1 MFKQPLPKKTPKYVC
16 KLCDFSTCNKKDYVK
31 HLQTIK
37 HNSAKT
43 PGFLNKTLNQPSQNR
58 KTRVFN
64 QKTLKKTKSIVC
76 TEDDHNACNKNTTSS
91 HICAIRQSP
100 PNEPVETQE
109 SPNTTSDI
117 VTQVR
122 DACKKLES
130 LCSYIEKTQ
139 PANISSTAGILVT
152 NVTDCLQQ
160 LAPLCSLTV
169 TAGPQIPQTIAWSS
183 EQQPD
188 TFNAQND
195 TSCVTILANNDSP
208 LKTNGSNEEK
218 GKQYKCV
225 CGKGYSGRSGLWHHK
240 KVCAVLNAA
249 KPAEHTACETN
260 HPDGIR
266 TDVMDAFLSL
276 IKQNNEFKELMMEQ
290 CKQIQDFQK
299 QLCDVTKP
307 SNIIHNTTN
316 NSFNLNVFLNETCKD
331 ALNMMDFINSLHLQ
345 LSDLEETGKLGYSN
359 GMSRIF
365 IKGLKDMEVHK
376 RPIHCSDLKREI
388 LYIKEDNV
396 WEKDNEEKDKI
407 KQAIRRVQQKN
418 IQQIPLWIKEH
429 PNCTI
434 SSNRDNTP
442 YLNMVIQSTGGA
454 NPNDDININKII
466 ANIAKETV
474 IVK

>member
-1 MFKQPLPKKTPKYVC
+1 
-16 KLCDFSTCNKKDYVK
+16 
-31 HLQTIK
+31 
-37 HNSAKT
+37 
-43 PGFLNKTLNQPSQNR
+43 
-58 KTRVFN
+58 
-64 QKTLKKTKSIVC
+64 
-76 TEDDHNACNKNTTSS
+76 
-91 HICAIRQSP
+91 
-100 PNEPVETQE
+100 
-109 SPNTTSDI
+109 
-117 VTQVR
+117 
-122 DACKKLES
+122 
-130 LCSYIEKTQ
+130 
-139 PANISSTAGILVT
+139 
-152 NVTDCLQQ
+152 
-160 LAPLCSLTV
+160 
-169 TAGPQIPQTIAWSS
+169 
-183 EQQPD
+183 
-188 TFNAQND
+188 
-195 TSCVTILANNDSP
+195 
-208 LKTNGSNEEK
+208 
-218 GKQYKCV
+218 
-225 CGKGYSGRSGLWHHK
+225 
-240 KVCAVLNAA
+240 
-249 KPAEHTACETN
+249 
-260 HPDGIR
+260 
-266 TDVMDAFLSL
+266 MDAFLSL

>member
-1 MFKQPLPKKTPKYVC
+1 MFKQPLPKKTPKYLC
-16 KLCDFSTCNKKDYVK
+16 KLCDFTTCNKKDYVK

-37 HNSAKT
+37 HNTAKT
-43 PGFLNKTLNQPSQNR
+43 QGFLNNSLNQTSENSKNPKN
-58 KTRVFN
+58 T
-64 QKTLKKTKSIVC
+64 QKTLKNNQPYAC
-76 TEDDHNACNKNTTSS
+76 PNCDHIASSNNAFNI
-91 HICAIRQSP
+91 HICALSNNGLI
-100 PNEPVETQE
+100 EHVEHPENPTTQQ
-109 SPNTTSDI
+109 DI

-130 LCSYIEKTQ
+130 LCCYIEKTQ
-139 PANISSTAGILVT
+139 PSNISATAGILVT

-160 LAPLCSLTV
+160 LAPLCSRPVNTPTQTPETSAWCIGQPLTQDPSQNV
-169 TAGPQIPQTIAWSS
+169 TTNELSLEVFETQIKPNCSI
-183 EQQPD
+183 
-188 TFNAQND
+188 
-195 TSCVTILANNDSP
+195 
-208 LKTNGSNEEK
+208 EER

-240 KVCAVLNAA
+240 KVCVVLHPP
-249 KPAEHTACETN
+249 KSAELIACEAIQ
-260 HPDGIR
+260 PDGIR

-429 PNCTI
+429 PNCTV

-442 YLNMVIQSTGGA
+442 YLNMVIQSTGGV

>member
-1 MFKQPLPKKTPKYVC
+1 V
-16 KLCDFSTCNKKDYVK
+16 
-31 HLQTIK
+31 
-37 HNSAKT
+37 
-43 PGFLNKTLNQPSQNR
+43 PS
-58 KTRVFN
+58 
-64 QKTLKKTKSIVC
+64 
-76 TEDDHNACNKNTTSS
+76 
-91 HICAIRQSP
+91 
-100 PNEPVETQE
+100 
-109 SPNTTSDI
+109 
-117 VTQVR
+117 
-122 DACKKLES
+122 
-130 LCSYIEKTQ
+130 
-139 PANISSTAGILVT
+139 
-152 NVTDCLQQ
+152 
-160 LAPLCSLTV
+160 
-169 TAGPQIPQTIAWSS
+169 GPQIPPNPAWSS
-183 EQQPD
+183 EQQAGPG
-188 TFNAQND
+188 NSQNEA
-195 TSCVTILANNDSP
+195 SIVSILDNYDVQA
-208 LKTNGSNEEK
+208 KMNGLNEEK
-218 GKQYKCV
+218 GKQYRCV

-240 KVCAVLNAA
+240 KVCAVL
-249 KPAEHTACETN
+249 KQVTQTPHTPSEAN
-260 HPDGIR
+260 QPDGIR

-418 IQQIPLWIKEH
+418 IQQIPLWIKAH
-429 PNCTI
+429 PNCTS

-442 YLNMVIQSTGGA
+442 YLNMVIQSTGGS

-474 IVK
+474 ILK